1 MLTNYLSYFLEEVN
15 YPVHRIHQHSKH
27 FILFTLILSILFM
40 LIQVPFYKG
49 QEYGYQYK
57 NVMTKL
63 KYLSMEKENSI
74 DVMFL
79 GDMLLIHSVFS
90 MKMVLV
96 PIIYVQISNGLSI
109 QWLLQ
114 SICMR
119 HKNQNLL

>member
-1 MLTNYLSYFLEEVN
+1 MQ
-15 YPVHRIHQHSKH
+15 HIRQHSKH

-63 KYLSMEKENSI
+63 KFLSMEKDHSI

-79 GDMLLIHSVFS
+79 GDSE
-90 MKMVLV
+90 
-96 PIIYVQISNGLSI
+96 
-109 QWLLQ
+109 
-114 SICMR
+114 
-119 HKNQNLL
+119 